1 MHACVFHLAVPMEF
15 ECSAGARPVSHTTER
30 PISCLLRFVCAS
42 FLISQKAGKLF
53 GIFTAQDR
61 FGRPVLLF
69 RNEWKLANVQGE
81 LPELELVPWS
91 RPPDIE

>member
-1 MHACVFHLAVPMEF
+1 MRFALSPYGAMATEFLAQLLPVTHVSPAIPSSCVAY
-15 ECSAGARPVSHTTER
+15 
-30 PISCLLRFVCAS
+30 FV
-42 FLISQKAGKLF
+42 FQKAGKLF

-69 RNEWKLANVQGE
+69 RNEWKLANVQGDI
-81 LPELELVPWS
+81 PELELVPWS